1 MSSSL
6 LTPDPGLV
14 FWMLIAFG
22 LVLFILAKFGF
33 PVILEKLD
41 SRKKFIDESIV
52 AAKQSYYKL
61 EHLQEKNRLRIE
73 EAKKEK
79 SQIIADA
86 AKQRDLILEKANEKA
101 IEEANHIVSN
111 ARKQIIP
118 EREEAIIA
126 IRREIAVIS
135 VDIAEKVLRK
145 NLKEKEE
152 QMSMIER
159 LVEEINLS

>member
-14 FWMLIAFG
+14 FWMIIAFG

-33 PVILEKLD
+33 PVILDKLD
-41 SRKKFIDESIV
+41 SRKKYIDESIV
-52 AAKQSYYKL
+52 AAKQAYDKL
-61 EHLQEKNRLRIE
+61 ENVKTQNKLLIE
-73 EAKKEK
+73 EANRER
-79 SQIIADA
+79 SQIISDA
-86 AKQRDLILEKANEKA
+86 AKQRDLIIEKAKEKA
-101 IEEANHIVSN
+101 IKEANQIVSN
-111 ARKQIIP
+111 ARQQIIQ

-126 IRREIAVIS
+126 IRREIAVVS

-145 NLKEKEE
+145 NLQEKED

-159 LVEEINLS
+159 LVDEINLS

>member
-14 FWMLIAFG
+14 FWMVIAFG

-33 PVILEKLD
+33 PVILDKLD
-41 SRKKFIDESIV
+41 SRKKYIDESIV
-52 AAKQSYYKL
+52 AAKQAYDKL
-61 EHLQEKNRLRIE
+61 ENVKTQNKLLIE
-73 EAKKEK
+73 EAKREQ
-79 SQIIADA
+79 SQIISDA
-86 AKQRDLILEKANEKA
+86 AKQRDLILDKAKEKA
-101 IEEANHIVSN
+101 IKEANQIVSN
-111 ARKQIIP
+111 ARQQIIQ

-126 IRREIAVIS
+126 IRREIALVS

-145 NLKEKEE
+145 NLQEKED

-159 LVEEINLS
+159 LVDEINLS

>member
-14 FWMLIAFG
+14 FWMIIAFG

-33 PVILEKLD
+33 PVILDKLD
-41 SRKKFIDESIV
+41 SRKKYIDESIV
-52 AAKQSYYKL
+52 AAKQAYDKL
-61 EHLQEKNRLRIE
+61 ENVKTQNKLLIE
-73 EAKKEK
+73 EANRER
-79 SQIIADA
+79 SQIISDA
-86 AKQRDLILEKANEKA
+86 AKQRDLILEKAKEKA
-101 IEEANHIVSN
+101 IKEANQIVSN
-111 ARKQIIP
+111 ARQQIIQ

-126 IRREIAVIS
+126 IRREIALVS

-145 NLKEKEE
+145 NLQEKED

-159 LVEEINLS
+159 LVDEINLS

>member
-14 FWMLIAFG
+14 FWMIIAFG

-41 SRKKFIDESIV
+41 SRKKFIDESVV
-52 AAKQSYYKL
+52 AAKQAYDKL
-61 EHLQEKNRLRIE
+61 EHVQEKNRLLIE
-73 EAKKEK
+73 EAKREK

-86 AKQRDLILEKANEKA
+86 AKQRDLILEKAKEKA
-101 IEEANHIVSN
+101 IEEANYIVSN
-111 ARKQIIP
+111 ARKQIIQ

-126 IRREIAVIS
+126 IRREIAVVS

-145 NLKEKEE
+145 NLKEKED

-159 LVEEINLS
+159 LVKEINLS

>member
-14 FWMLIAFG
+14 FWMIIAFG
-22 LVLFILAKFGF
+22 IVIFILSKFGF

-41 SRKKFIDESIV
+41 KRKKFIDESV
-52 AAKQSYYKL
+52 DAAKQAYDKL
-61 EHLQEKNRLRIE
+61 EHVQHQNRLLIKAAR
-73 EAKKEK
+73 KEQ
-79 SQIIADA
+79 SQIIHEAS
-86 AKQRDLILEKANEKA
+86 KQRDLIIEKANQKA
-101 IEEANHIVSN
+101 IKEANHIVNN
-111 ARKQIIP
+111 AREQIIQ
-118 EREEAIIA
+118 EREEAISA

-145 NLKEKEE
+145 NLQEKEE

-159 LVEEINLS
+159 LIDEVNLS